1 MPTITGIDPMTV
13 RLADLDVME
22 AKPQSSIEVIQFAT
36 AQRPLFTKRDAK
48 QQLLG
53 AMRIIN
59 HLSGSDMRQKIDT
72 VEFLSLRVDELEALL
87 AEERKAFEDEKVR
100 YQRAMAG
107 EIAGYKKALR
117 NIAAVIEPYRN
128 PFDALPFSKWKN
140 EAKGQWM
147 LAAAESIQWAVQRA
161 ENQIDPVNAVPI
173 APDDVS

>member
-1 MPTITGIDPMTV
+1 MQTAGIDPMTV

-22 AKPQSSIEVIQFAT
+22 AKPESSMEIIQPAP
-36 AQRPLFTKRDAK
+36 AQRPLLTRRDAK

-59 HLSGSDMRQKIDT
+59 HLSGGDMRQQIDT
-72 VEFLSLRVDELEALL
+72 VEFLSVRVDELETLL
-87 AEERKAFEDEKVR
+87 AEERKAFEAEKAS

-117 NIAAVIEPYRN
+117 NIAVVLNIYSD

-140 EAKGQWM
+140 EAKGKWM
-147 LAAAESIQWAVQRA
+147 MAATESIKWAVQRA
-161 ENQIDPVNAVPI
+161 DNQLDPVNAVPI
-173 APDDVS
+173 APDEVS